1 MIVIFES
8 LYIFMINLY
17 FSDLVLLLLLLLL
30 LLLTTNILANMDHI
44 KTFSNIQLYK
54 LTKPEVSSTT
64 KTLNMEKSFQLCYV
78 SCNL

>member
-1 MIVIFES
+1 MIAIFES

-17 FSDLVLLLLLLLL
+17 FSDLVLLLLL